1 MGGFK
6 MKRKLFLF
14 ILIIFFTISFV
25 SGCGHQPQIIRHS
38 YVKDYQ
44 IEEVKIIYIG
54 QSILKVKDYY
64 VFKGYVKTV
73 LRPTEDFTLTAN
85 APSMLGL
92 SNSRLNISGFKNKSQ
107 YESYDKTEVDGIL
120 YDIIFPADI
129 NGNNIYG
136 VLVDDSGNVKKN
148 ALHYKKH
155 IVTTGDF
162 ELQPSNVKFI
172 KAVFNYD
179 DFLCDA
185 NINYGG
191 NTCGYINHELIY
203 SGINNVSM
211 NIMYREYTRGYDAK
225 TAFYQNLTFEPKAKQ
240 VRFKDYVI
248 DIVEATND
256 KLVFKISSD
265 GLKDTEFTEGS
276 DQGFEGI
283 KSSRK

>member
-1 MGGFK
+1 M
-6 MKRKLFLF
+6 
-14 ILIIFFTISFV
+14 
-25 SGCGHQPQIIRHS
+25 
-38 YVKDYQ
+38 
-44 IEEVKIIYIG
+44 
-54 QSILKVKDYY
+54 KDYY